1 ATYTADDLKIPAN
14 ATLKSARLY
23 QDWTWYPDPHF
34 TIEFNGHDRQNP
46 DVVYIDKINGQYVFD
61 VTPYFKVGGNNTA
74 VISAERTQRG
84 YYGTVLV
91 VVYEDAS
98 EPYRQIW
105 VNEGCDCLLYG
116 TEDPYVGYTVI
127 DNVSTT
133 DLLSAD
139 VTAILPSGENADLKI
154 TFNQKPFSMTGSDKP
169 DPSFHY
175 YDVTNAVQNGTN
187 ELGIKGHGEDYFNY
201 ALSIV
206 EMTRLTASE
215 ANFVADIQSGNAPL
229 VVNFTD
235 TSTGTPTSWE
245 WDFGDGKTSNEQ
257 NPTHTYTAEGNYTV
271 KLTVSNSLGSD
282 SEEKT
287 GYINVGSAILSPVA
301 EFSSDITS
309 GNAPLTIQFKD
320 ESANT
325 PTSWKWNFGDGKTST
340 EQTPSHTY
348 ETVGT
353 YTVKLTASNYGGSNA
368 TVKTD
373 YITVTSDVSAPVA
386 SFTSDSNAG
395 NIPFIVKFTD
405 TSTGKVSSWKWDFG
419 DGGTSIEQNPIHTY
433 VTEGSY
439 KVTLTATGPGGSN
452 TATSTEPV
460 LVSAPLT
467 SPSYNGGIPLTTV
480 QSGTVSG
487 GLWFDSYPGFDTSAK
502 KAFTLP
508 AFTDIK
514 WARLYVDVYCG
525 HMENNYRGNV
535 NIGIDANGDSTYEL
549 QKSETFDTTY
559 SFPGEGGTGPVWLS
573 DHMNRVTSDY
583 LMWYDLTDAIEGQ
596 QVNVQAT
603 TTKIDSSFDGRV
615 KAMTLVVAYDDGDSD
630 KVYYW
635 VNQGHDTVNPLD
647 DTYTCLLY
655 TSDAAD
661 EEDSVDLG

>member
-1 ATYTADDLKIPAN
+1 
-14 ATLKSARLY
+14 
-23 QDWTWYPDPHF
+23 
-34 TIEFNGHDRQNP
+34 
-46 DVVYIDKINGQYVFD
+46 
-61 VTPYFKVGGNNTA
+61 
-74 VISAERTQRG
+74 
-84 YYGTVLV
+84 
-91 VVYEDAS
+91 
-98 EPYRQIW
+98 
-105 VNEGCDCLLYG
+105 
-116 TEDPYVGYTVI
+116 
-127 DNVSTT
+127 
-133 DLLSAD
+133 
-139 VTAILPSGENADLKI
+139 
-154 TFNQKPFSMTGSDKP
+154 
-169 DPSFHY
+169 
-175 YDVTNAVQNGTN
+175 
-187 ELGIKGHGEDYFNY
+187 
-201 ALSIV
+201 
-206 EMTRLTASE
+206 
-215 ANFVADIQSGNAPL
+215 
-229 VVNFTD
+229 
-235 TSTGTPTSWE
+235 
-245 WDFGDGKTSNEQ
+245 
-257 NPTHTYTAEGNYTV
+257 
-271 KLTVSNSLGSD
+271 
-282 SEEKT
+282 
-287 GYINVGSAILSPVA
+287 
-301 EFSSDITS
+301 
-309 GNAPLTIQFKD
+309 
-320 ESANT
+320 
-325 PTSWKWNFGDGKTST
+325 
-340 EQTPSHTY
+340 
-348 ETVGT
+348 
-353 YTVKLTASNYGGSNA
+353 
-368 TVKTD
+368 
-373 YITVTSDVSAPVA
+373 VTSDVSAPVA

-647 DTYTCLLY
+647 DTYTGSTSFGTSSLANGWSSANLSAVYLASVDGVYTFQGTTLASSVKSGPYFGFNSWDISSLLIPGQGSALAY
-655 TSDAAD
+655 NKKDSNYYKVPLVFMSVRYPSASPTLPDAAFTAD
-661 EEDSVDLG
+661 VSNGTAPLTVNFTDKSTGSPTSWSWDFGDGATVTEQNPPHTYENAGNYTVSLTVSNAGGSDSEVKKDYIIVSTQEIPDTTNPVIESVVLFPANTTAGATINFSVNATDNVEVTKVTAGEVQLNNTDGIWKGSITAPSALGDYSLQITAKDAAGNTANTSVPYRVVQLSGGANIAASPRASSVAAGNNVSLTIKVKNTQNIDDTFIVKISVSELPVSYQADLFWFDWTEKSVTLKAGEEVLIPVKVTVPEETAAGRKFFRANVKSETSSISGFDTGYLVIA